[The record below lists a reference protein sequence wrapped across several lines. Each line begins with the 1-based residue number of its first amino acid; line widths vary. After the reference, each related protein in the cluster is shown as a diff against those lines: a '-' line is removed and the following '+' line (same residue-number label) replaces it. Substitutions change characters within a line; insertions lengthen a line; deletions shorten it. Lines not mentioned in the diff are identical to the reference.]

1 MFCHPGNVDGPL
13 RHALRHEVQTA
24 YDSRMALSIARSFRP
39 GVVFCDLG
47 LPIMDGY
54 EVARQL
60 RTFPETRDAV
70 LVALTGYG
78 QDEDKKRSVTAGF
91 HYHLVKPVS
100 PESLEDV
107 LRLTSANGDT
117 SHSVME

>member
-24 YDSRMALSIARSFRP
+24 YDSRMALSIARNFRP
-39 GVVFCDLG
+39 GVVFCALG
-47 LPIMDGY
+47 LRVMDGY

-60 RTFPETRDAV
+60 PAFPETRDAV

-78 QDEDKKRSVTAGF
+78 QEEDTPAS
-91 HYHLVKPVS
+91 S
-100 PESLEDV
+100 
-107 LRLTSANGDT
+107 SAIPPGPGC
-117 SHSVME
+117 HQ